1 MVGHLA
7 FWFEAA
13 EAVVVAMFRGAPL
26 RADFAF
32 GSGYVPD
39 PDQPWPI
46 ADVHN
51 AREAAWAK
59 PRHAR
64 DVVARLDAGHGRFV
78 LLLESLSPDEVTDER
93 YRDYV
98 RDFCVE
104 LDAHL
109 LELTALLGE
118 PTSTEG

>member
-7 FWFEAA
+7 FWIEAA
-13 EAVVVAMFRGAPL
+13 EAVLVTMFRGQEL

-39 PDQPWPI
+39 PDGPWPI

-51 AREAAWAK
+51 AREAAWATSR
-59 PRHAR
+59 PAQE
-64 DVVARLDAGHGRFV
+64 VVARLDAGHGRLAG
-78 LLLESLSPDEVTDER
+78 LLDSLSPVELADQR

-98 RDFCVE
+98 GDLCVE

-109 LELTALLGE
+109 RELTALRGE
-118 PTSTEG
+118 P